1 MGKNLIPSATDFKII
16 DQFIKV
22 NDELSA
28 HTARELAGS
37 EGIFGGYTSGAVLQ
51 AVKQLNELN
60 TFNESDIIVMIFP
73 DHGSRYMSKIYND
86 DWMYEQ
92 GFMDKNHS
100 VCKKPIQFIK

>member
-1 MGKNLIPSATDFKII
+1 MGF
-16 DQFIKV
+16 
-22 NDELSA
+22 LSLQN
-28 HTARELAGS
+28 TTR
-37 EGIFGGYTSGAVLQ
+37 Q
-51 AVKQLNELN
+51 AVKQLNELS

-92 GFMDKNHS
+92 GFMDKNHN